1 MNNYIVSVA
10 PPGSVS
16 VMVTITL
23 TYLSY
28 IFISI
33 MTEKEISSLVL
44 FQVDATILATSFWL
58 MR

>member
-10 PPGSVS
+10 LPGSVS

-28 IFISI
+28 IYSI
-33 MTEKEISSLVL
+33 LAEIEISSLL
-44 FQVDATILATSFWL
+44 
-58 MR
+58 